1 MKWPK
6 RKVSSGDSFLRL
18 KYSEIRGVLGV
29 YFFLSSLNSLAI
41 SYWVAY
47 LWPRMKPS
55 FFDLTHD
62 ELKTLLQ
69 ERGLTAFGA
78 TQIYDWVY
86 KKWVHDPS
94 QWTNVSKKT
103 IEYLTNHYDFSM
115 LKVVWNGLS
124 KDGTRKFLVKLSDG
138 QTVET
143 VAIPARD
150 RLTLCVSS
158 QVGCAVG
165 CTFCHTATQGLK
177 RHLKVSEVVLQ
188 YMTIQK
194 WLFDHVHPEEK
205 LTNIVYMGQG
215 EPLHNFENMKKAT
228 LILMH
233 ERGLGLGQRRITLS
247 TSGLVPA
254 IEKMAEDFPPV
265 NIALSLHS
273 ARNNVRTELMPINK
287 VYDLERLF
295 GAIKKI
301 PLKAHRRITYEY
313 LLIDGMNDTM
323 EDVLA
328 LANLLN
334 SKESKIN
341 LIPFNEFPGSRY
353 KRPSEQKIMWFLDQ
367 MIKRGFTCT
376 IRTTKG
382 SDILAACGQL
392 KSEYEKLNLWDENRP
407 VVIPSIASSV
417 LQNQTPL

>member
-1 MKWPK
+1 
-6 RKVSSGDSFLRL
+6 
-18 KYSEIRGVLGV
+18 
-29 YFFLSSLNSLAI
+29 
-41 SYWVAY
+41 
-47 LWPRMKPS
+47 MKPS
-55 FFDLTHD
+55 FFDLTYD
-62 ELKTLLQ
+62 DLKNLLI
-69 ERGLTAFGA
+69 EKGFSPFGA
-78 TQIYDWVY
+78 TQIFDWVY
-86 KKWVHDPS
+86 KKWTHDPQ
-94 QWTNVSKKT
+94 QWSNVSKAAK
-103 IEYLTNHYDFSM
+103 EFFSENYDFNL
-115 LKVVWNGLS
+115 LKIVWNGLS
-124 KDGTRKFLVKLSDG
+124 KDGTRKFLVKMQDG

-177 RHLKVSEVVLQ
+177 RHLKTSEVVLQ
-188 YMTIQK
+188 YITVQK
-194 WLFDHVHPEEK
+194 FLNDLGAGDE

-215 EPLHNFENMKKAT
+215 EPLHNYENMKKAT
-228 LILMH
+228 MIFMS
-233 ERGLGLGQRRITLS
+233 EKGLGLGQRRITLS

-254 IEKMAEDFPPV
+254 IEKLALDFPTV
-265 NIALSLHS
+265 NIAISLHS

-295 GAIKKI
+295 SAIKKI

-313 LLIDGMNDTM
+313 LLIDGLNDSL
-323 EDVLA
+323 EDVTA
-328 LANLLN
+328 LADLLN

-341 LIPFNEFPGSRY
+341 LIPFNEYPGSNY

-392 KSEYEKLNLWDENRP
+392 KSEFDKVNVWNDKKP
-407 VVIPSIASSV
+407 VVIPSIASN
-417 LQNQTPL
+417 LYQDLRN

>member
-1 MKWPK
+1 M
-6 RKVSSGDSFLRL
+6 
-18 KYSEIRGVLGV
+18 I
-29 YFFLSSLNSLAI
+29 
-41 SYWVAY
+41 
-47 LWPRMKPS
+47 KPS
-55 FFDLTHD
+55 FFDLSFE
-62 ELKTLLQ
+62 ELKVLLV
-69 ERGLTAFGA
+69 ERGFSPFGA
-78 TQIYDWVY
+78 TQMFDWVY
-86 KKWVHDPS
+86 KKWTHNPDEWS
-94 QWTNVSKKT
+94 NVSKAAREFFK
-103 IEYLTNHYDFSM
+103 ENYDFSL

-124 KDGTRKFLVKLSDG
+124 KDGTRKFLVKMVDG

-150 RLTLCVSS
+150 RLTLCISS

-177 RHLKVSEVVLQ
+177 RHLKTSEVVLQ
-188 YMTIQK
+188 YVTIQK
-194 WLFDHVHPEEK
+194 WLMDHVHPEEK

-228 LILMH
+228 NIFMS

-254 IEKMAEDFPPV
+254 IEKMADDFPPV

-273 ARNNVRTELMPINK
+273 ARNNIRTELMPINK

-295 GAIKKI
+295 AAIKKI

-313 LLIDGMNDTM
+313 LLIEGLNDTL
-323 EDVLA
+323 EDVVA
-328 LANLLN
+328 LAGLLN

-341 LIPFNEFPGSRY
+341 LIPFNEFPGSKY

-392 KSEYEKLNLWDENRP
+392 KSEFEKLNLWDEKTP
-407 VVIPSIASSV
+407 VVIPSIASNV
-417 LQNQTPL
+417 LQNQHH